1 MRLRPADAAPPQA
14 GAWQRALAR
23 GCGLTC
29 GFALGAWALVPA
41 PAAPAVSLSAVVMGG
56 VWAVIASRLHAS
68 WRRVLAARDDETQ
81 RASSPAAAQPGRVSA
96 QTPLAGMPQPT
107 AAPQPAVH
115 GAPAPRFDRIRTDLG
130 RQREAARA
138 LAAPGRTHDG
148 GSEDYGQLAQG
159 ACATFDHVLERT
171 LNDSRS
177 AMLLVER
184 MDDIRQGLGKIGA
197 ILGEIESISRQTN
210 LLALN
215 AAIEAARAGNAGR
228 GFAVVADEVRQL
240 SARTN
245 TFSQQI
251 RASVGTMDQSVTAA
265 EDAISELAARD
276 MNDTFHAKERI
287 AGRMAQMQQAHEHL
301 HAEMERMRAAASAI
315 AACLEG
321 TIDQLRDPAAA
332 ADA

>member
-1 MRLRPADAAPPQA
+1 MRPHAR
-14 GAWQRALAR
+14 AWQRAMAR

-29 GFALGAWALVPA
+29 GFAAGAWALVPA
-41 PAAPAVSLSAVVMGG
+41 PAAPAVSLGAVILGA
-56 VWAVIASRLHAS
+56 VWAVIAARLHAS
-68 WRRVLAARDDETQ
+68 WMPLLAAQVDGAQRRDTGPAAQ
-81 RASSPAAAQPGRVSA
+81 PTPATAAVAASTSVPQAPAAAPAAVQVA
-96 QTPLAGMPQPT
+96 LAPEFG
-107 AAPQPAVH
+107 
-115 GAPAPRFDRIRTDLG
+115 RIRIELG

-138 LAAPGRTHDG
+138 IAGAGRSDDR
-148 GSEDYGQLAQG
+148 GSEGYGQLAQG
-159 ACATFDHVLERT
+159 ACATLDHVVQRT

-240 SARTN
+240 SGRTN
-245 TFSQQI
+245 AFSQQI
-251 RASVGTMDQSVTAA
+251 RASVGSMDQSVAAA
-265 EDAISELAARD
+265 ESAISELAARD
-276 MNDTFHAKERI
+276 MSDTFHAKQQI
-287 AGRMAQMQQAHEHL
+287 TAQMAQMQQAHERL
-301 HAEMERMRAAASAI
+301 HGDMDRVREAACAI

-321 TIDQLRDPAAA
+321 TIEELREPAAA
-332 ADA
+332 AST